1 MLFWGRREDYLSV
14 NHSFCPSCCFWPG
27 SRLSSLLSL
36 HCFFFFFNLDFYFFQ
51 ALLTFYLVCL
61 QLIICTFFNLYNF
74 SASLFSLYIFSFT
87 PTHFFFPPY
96 SFTFLPLFYLHTFF
110 PHSLYISQP
119 WTQQGAPGLESLDLS
134 NLLLSQAENID
145 DRVLTV
151 TCVVV
156 FLCVSVC
163 SSWAPSIIH
172 AACQRAEE

>member
-1 MLFWGRREDYLSV
+1 MSYPINAFLREEGGLS
-14 NHSFCPSCCFWPG
+14 
-27 SRLSSLLSL
+27 LSKSQLLSIL
-36 HCFFFFFNLDFYFFQ
+36 LLLTRQQAFFSSIPSLFFFFFFNLDFYFFQ

-87 PTHFFFPPY
+87 PTHFFFPLY

-156 FLCVSVC
+156 FLCVGVC
-163 SSWAPSIIH
+163 SS
-172 AACQRAEE
+172 